1 MQKEVVSISFSVC
14 VQIASV
20 SVRMKVGR
28 KLQPSL
34 PLAVSE
40 HIFRRSEDSQ
50 LLTQSLNLTG
60 SCIFII
66 YPGGG
71 NSLYWLKMV
80 CVVPKGRFLA
90 VLVTNRVVNVVIL
103 VLISMALAL

>member
-60 SCIFII
+60 SCIPCI
-66 YPGGG
+66 YYIPGRGQLPILAKNG
-71 NSLYWLKMV
+71 M
-80 CVVPKGRFLA
+80 CGPKG
-90 VLVTNRVVNVVIL
+90 
-103 VLISMALAL
+103 